1 MLPKVNI
8 ILEFFGLIRHFI
20 EACVYKEP
28 VAAYLPSVSNFQPKN
43 MKYFIVSCILL
54 ASGVFSQGI

>member
-28 VAAYLPSVSNFQPKN
+28 VAAYLPSVSNFPPK
-43 MKYFIVSCILL
+43 
-54 ASGVFSQGI
+54 